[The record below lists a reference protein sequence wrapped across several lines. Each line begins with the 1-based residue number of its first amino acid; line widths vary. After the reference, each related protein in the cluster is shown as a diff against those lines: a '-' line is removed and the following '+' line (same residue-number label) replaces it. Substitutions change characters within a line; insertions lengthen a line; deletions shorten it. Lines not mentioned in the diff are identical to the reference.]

1 MPENGRMRRVMSRVL
16 PVNYN
21 GAFCYNIL
29 ITNEFDGLAEQISN
43 LGYNSD
49 KKLCIVTD
57 SNVALLYAEAVKEEL
72 GKKFSNVFVYTV
84 PAGEEH
90 KNVETINGIY
100 EFLIQ
105 NRFDRQDAL
114 VALGGGV
121 VGDMTGYAA
130 ATYLR
135 GIDFIQVPTTLLS
148 QTDSSIGGKTGVDFM
163 QYKNMVGAFY
173 MPRLVYMN
181 LSVLESLPRE
191 QLVSG
196 FGEILKHGLIKDIAY
211 FEWLQAHYDEIW
223 MLKYDVLEEMIFV
236 SCDIKRG
243 VVERDPK
250 EKGERALLNFGHTI
264 GHAIEKMSNF
274 ELTHGT
280 CVGLGVVAASYL
292 SKRQGSISD
301 EELSMIEQTLARFG
315 LKTRVEGFVAEEVLA
330 ATKSDKKMVG
340 SQVKFV
346 LLQNPGNAYIYR
358 DLTDEQILD
367 GISYVLGA

>member
-1 MPENGRMRRVMSRVL
+1 MRRVMSRVL

-21 GAFCYNIL
+21 GSFCYNIL

>member
-1 MPENGRMRRVMSRVL
+1 MSKLL

-21 GAFCYNIL
+21 GSFCYHIY
-29 ITNEFDGLAEQISN
+29 ITNAFDELAKRMAD
-43 LGYNSD
+43 LGYAPD
-49 KKLCIVTD
+49 KKICIVTD
-57 SNVALLYAEAVKEEL
+57 SNVKELYADEVKAALETVF
-72 GKKFSNVFVYTV
+72 GNVFVYTFE
-84 PAGEEH
+84 AGEEH
-90 KNVETINGIY
+90 KNVASINGIY

-105 NRFDRQDAL
+105 NHFDRQDVL

-135 GIDFIQVPTTLLS
+135 GIDFVQVPTTLLS

-173 MPRLVYMN
+173 MPKLVYMN
-181 LSVLESLPRE
+181 LSVLKTLPKE

-211 FEWLQAHYDEIW
+211 FNWLEEHYDAIW
-223 MLKYDVLEEMIFV
+223 ALEYDVLEEMIYR
-236 SCDIKRG
+236 SCDIKRE

-274 ELTHGT
+274 SLTHGT
-280 CVGLGVVAASYL
+280 CVGLGIVAASYL
-292 SKRQGSISD
+292 SKMQGNLTD
-301 EELSMIEQTLARFG
+301 EQLFDIEETLAHFG
-315 LKTRVEGFVAEEVLA
+315 LQTRVDGFDEKEILF

-346 LLQNPGNAYIYR
+346 LLQTPGEAYIYR
-358 DLTDEQILD
+358 ELTDEQILS
-367 GISYVLGA
+367 GICYVLGKA

>member
-1 MPENGRMRRVMSRVL
+1 MSRLL

-21 GAFCYNIL
+21 GAFSYNIY
-29 ITNEFDGLAEQISN
+29 ITNTFDGFAERVN
-43 LGYNSD
+43 DLGYGHD
-49 KKLCIVTD
+49 KKFCIVTD
-57 SNVALLYAEAVKEEL
+57 SNVALLYAGAVKEEL
-72 GKKFSNVFVYTV
+72 GKEYPNIFLYTV

-90 KNVETINGIY
+90 KNVSTINGIY
-100 EFLIQ
+100 EFLIE
-105 NRFDRQDAL
+105 NHFDRQDVL
-114 VALGGGV
+114 IALGGGV

-173 MPRLVYMN
+173 MPKMVYMN

-211 FEWLQAHYDEIW
+211 FEWLKAHYDEIW
-223 MLKYDVLEEMIFV
+223 MLKYDVLEEMVFV
-236 SCDIKRG
+236 SCNIKRG

-264 GHAIEKMSNF
+264 GHAIEKLSNF

-280 CVGLGVVAASYL
+280 CVGIGIVAASYL
-292 SKRQGSISD
+292 SKMQGKITD
-301 EELSMIEQTLARFG
+301 KELCMIEETLAHFG
-315 LKTRVEGFVAEEVLA
+315 LKTSVEWMNAKEVLSV
-330 ATKSDKKMVG
+330 TKSDKKMVG
-340 SQVKFV
+340 SKVKFV
-346 LLQNPGNAYIYR
+346 LLETPGKAYIYKE
-358 DLTDEQILD
+358 LTDEQILE
-367 GISYVLGA
+367 GISYVLGH

>member
-1 MPENGRMRRVMSRVL
+1 MSRLL

-21 GAFCYNIL
+21 GTFSYNIF
-29 ITNEFDGLAEQISN
+29 IADTFDGLAAQIKE
-43 LGYNSD
+43 LGYASD

-57 SNVALLYAEAVKEEL
+57 SNVAILYAQAVKEEL
-72 GKKFSNVFVYTV
+72 AKEFSNVFLYTF

-90 KNVETINGIY
+90 KNISTINGIY

-105 NRFDRQDAL
+105 NHFDRQDAL
-114 VALGGGV
+114 IALGGGV
-121 VGDMTGYAA
+121 AGDMTGYAA

-181 LSVLESLPRE
+181 LSVLKTLPKE

-211 FEWLQAHYDEIW
+211 FNWLNEHYDEIW
-223 MLKYDVLEEMIFV
+223 ALEYDVLEEMIYA
-236 SCDIKRG
+236 SCKIKRG

-264 GHAIEKMSNF
+264 GHAIEKLSDF
-274 ELTHGT
+274 KLTHGT
-280 CVGLGVVAASYL
+280 CVGLGIVAASYL
-292 SKRQGSISD
+292 SKMQNHLSD
-301 EELSMIEQTLARFG
+301 KELCMIEETLAHFG
-315 LKTRVEGFVAEEVLA
+315 LKTRAEGFDAAEVLS

-346 LLQNPGNAYIYR
+346 LLQTPGEAYIYIE
-358 DLTDEQILD
+358 LTDEQILS
-367 GISYVLGA
+367 GISYVLGQ